1 MDELWAINTCRMA
14 MVCSVLVSPVIAAA
28 QVDPVMPARPAV
40 AGLYRF
46 DYQGPRADEQRSRED
61 EAKQRAEE
69 AKQRESERRQRVD
82 ENYQRGQ
89 QSLERRQWARAAD
102 QFTSVI
108 EAQNAIRVDAA
119 LYWKGYAL
127 DKLGE
132 QADALAALGQMI
144 KSFPQSRWLADAK
157 ALELQVRQNAATRWL
172 ASTLRRRKP
181 TSSAQ

>member
-69 AKQRESERRQRVD
+69 GWSPSPA
-82 ENYQRGQ
+82 
-89 QSLERRQWARAAD
+89 
-102 QFTSVI
+102 
-108 EAQNAIRVDAA
+108 
-119 LYWKGYAL
+119 
-127 DKLGE
+127 
-132 QADALAALGQMI
+132 
-144 KSFPQSRWLADAK
+144 
-157 ALELQVRQNAATRWL
+157 
-172 ASTLRRRKP
+172 RKP
-181 TSSAQ
+181 FRR